1 MQQRLYFLIP
11 DRQQALEVVEELV
24 QQGIGKNHMYAVGDR
39 RTRLDGLPRASDR
52 QNTGAPGRT
61 ERLLR
66 NANLALFAIAIIAA
80 ITLPIFY
87 GLSLWL
93 LLPGTIFGVNF
104 LIGLYLSV
112 MRDNRPVE
120 FRDALAHGEILLLVD
135 VPLQQAEEVE
145 TRIHEHH
152 PKASVGT
159 GNLDTLPVGL

>member
-11 DRQQALEVVEELV
+11 DRQQALDVVDELV
-24 QQGIGKNHMYAVGDR
+24 QQGIGKNHMHAVGDQ
-39 RTRLDGLPRASDR
+39 RTRLDGLPRASR
-52 QNTGAPGRT
+52 CQNTGTSGRV
-61 ERLLR
+61 EQLLR
-66 NANLALFAIAIIAA
+66 NANLALFAIAMIAA

-87 GLSLWL
+87 GLSFWL
-93 LLPGTIFGVNF
+93 LLPGAIFGINF
-104 LIGLYLSV
+104 LIGLYLSA
-112 MRDNRPVE
+112 MRNTQPVE